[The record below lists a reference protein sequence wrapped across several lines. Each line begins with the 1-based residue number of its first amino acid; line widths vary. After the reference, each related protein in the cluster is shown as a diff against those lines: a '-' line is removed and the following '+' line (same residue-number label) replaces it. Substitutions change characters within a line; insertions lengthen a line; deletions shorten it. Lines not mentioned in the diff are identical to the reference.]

1 MTPFGFTPGNSDD
14 SNEPVDFA
22 AMMQQMQQ
30 QIQEQFSKLG
40 INASGFGGS
49 TEALPKNLVRDTAKK
64 FATAQG
70 SAPIGANDVA
80 EVEQAISI
88 AELWLNDATF
98 FPQSPNSGSVA
109 LARTDWVD
117 TTLAGWQT
125 TVEPLAI
132 GLSSAIGELLNQAQ
146 GESVSQD
153 NPFGA
158 DNPFGQGNMQ
168 IPIGMISALLNSFI
182 GTLVATQLGQAIGGL
197 SGKVTGAHDV
207 GLPLIE
213 GAYPTLVPQNI
224 KVWATDLDIPME
236 EIRIFHA
243 LREAAIARL
252 FAHNPWLVSYIRT
265 AITDYGKGIN
275 IDMDAIQEQAQQ
287 ALESGNGFDPTNPES
302 LNIALNNGIFTPQET
317 PAQRAALTKLETA
330 LALIDGWSEEVVALA
345 AGDRLPN
352 LGALQETLRRGR
364 ATSAPAQQLFSSLFG
379 LQVSPRLAR
388 EASAFWKQVREIKD
402 VEARDRIWSG
412 ILPTA
417 DDLLTPESFLK
428 SLEVPDDL
436 SGLL

>member
-64 FATAQG
+64 FATSQG

-146 GESVSQD
+146 GESDSQ
-153 NPFGA
+153 

-182 GTLVATQLGQAIGGL
+182 GSLVATQLGQAIGGL

-275 IDMDAIQEQAQQ
+275 IDMEAIQEQAQQ

-352 LGALQETLRRGR
+352 IGALQETLRRGR

>member
-70 SAPIGANDVA
+70 SAPIGANDVS

-182 GTLVATQLGQAIGGL
+182 GSLVATQLGQAIGGL

-352 LGALQETLRRGR
+352 IGALQETLRRGR

>member
-352 LGALQETLRRGR
+352 IGALQETLRRGR